1 MSYMS
6 KFVAASISL
15 LIISVFAGRQLFL
28 FTVFRSPQGFLNSP
42 AGRYH
47 LWLALSAGISAC
59 IAGGLMFHF
68 FLRHERS
75 KWSKEPRVPVRTLI
89 NAISDTPSSKL
100 VTPAPFDARR
110 WAERNPWLSEGQP
123 DDRRPMNGAVGVS
136 TGSSSERRATAR
148 RTHQL
153 MYKAWS
159 QARHD

>member
-1 MSYMS
+1 MS

-15 LIISVFAGRQLFL
+15 LIMAIFAGRQLFL
-28 FTVFRSPQGFLNSP
+28 FTVFRSQQDFLNSP
-42 AGRYH
+42 GGRYH

-89 NAISDTPSSKL
+89 NAISDTPSKSF
-100 VTPAPFDARR
+100 TPAPFDAIR
-110 WAERNPWLSEGQP
+110 WALRNPWLSEGQP
-123 DDRRPMNGAVGVS
+123 DDRRPMNGAVEVS